1 MLLTIDS
8 PPNAAALMQSLRDI
22 GYELDT
28 ALADLIDNSITAG
41 ASNVDIIFE
50 TLPETKVAIIDNGD
64 GMNKEEL
71 IKAMTIGSK
80 SPLVERSNKDLGRFG
95 LGLKTASFSQCKRL
109 TVVSKQFEDIWAMCW
124 DLDQVTDTNEWSLIQ
139 LGQDEISSIYQVDQL
154 QDTGTLVLWEN
165 CDRLNDDHQI
175 SNEKHL
181 FQKFEAAETHLNL
194 VFHRFLDKSYRSANN
209 LSISI
214 NGRKVDF
221 VDPFFRHSPA
231 TQIHKLESIK
241 YKNTYITLQGYTL
254 PHHSKCTKDDYE
266 KYSLGS
272 YRDNQGFYVYRADRL
287 LISGDWFRLTGK
299 SDLTALTRI
308 EIDLPNNFDSE
319 WHIDI
324 KKSHAKPPEQIR
336 DQLKRYINTYISGS
350 KNVYTSKGYRQKAN
364 TTPIWHQYTNKGLKS
379 YQVNREYPLI
389 KQLLESLDSSQS
401 GQLNELIRLV
411 EQSFPIDQLY
421 VDYANSPTEFK
432 TKHTDEEL
440 ESLAISYLDNFSDMQ
455 LDLSIIAGFFE
466 LTEPYS
472 NYKGNWN
479 LFLEKIEAKL

>member
-1 MLLTIDS
+1 MSLTIDS

-28 ALADLIDNSITAG
+28 ALADLIDNSITAS
-41 ASNVDIIFE
+41 ASNIDIIFE
-50 TLPETKVAIIDNGD
+50 TRPETKVAIVDNGD
-64 GMNKEEL
+64 GMTRDEL
-71 IKAMTIGSK
+71 EKAMTIGSK
-80 SPLVERSNKDLGRFG
+80 NPLIERSGKDLGRFG

-109 TVVSKQFEDIWAMCW
+109 TVVTKQFENIWGMCW
-124 DLDQVTDTNEWSLIQ
+124 DLDQVTKTNQWSLIQ
-139 LGQDEISSIYQVDQL
+139 LRQEDIGLVYKVDHL
-154 QDTGTLVLWEN
+154 GETGTLVLWED
-165 CDRLNDDHQI
+165 CDRLNDD
-175 SNEKHL
+175 SKVGNEKYL
-181 FQKFEAAETHLNL
+181 FEKFEETERHLSL
-194 VFHRFLDKSYRSANN
+194 VFHRFLDKSYRSADN
-209 LSISI
+209 LNISI
-214 NGRKVDF
+214 NDRAINF
-221 VDPFFRHSPA
+221 VDPFFRHSLA
-231 TQIHKLESIK
+231 TQSHPTESIK
-241 YKNTYITLQGYTL
+241 FKNTYIKIQGYTL
-254 PHHSKCTKDDYE
+254 PHHSKCTVDEYE

-272 YRDNQGFYVYRADRL
+272 YRDNQGFYVYRAHRL
-287 LISGDWFRLTGK
+287 LISGEWFRLAKK

-379 YQVNREYPLI
+379 YQLNREYPLI

-472 NYKGNWN
+472 NYKGSWN
-479 LFLEKIEAKL
+479 LFLEKVEAKL